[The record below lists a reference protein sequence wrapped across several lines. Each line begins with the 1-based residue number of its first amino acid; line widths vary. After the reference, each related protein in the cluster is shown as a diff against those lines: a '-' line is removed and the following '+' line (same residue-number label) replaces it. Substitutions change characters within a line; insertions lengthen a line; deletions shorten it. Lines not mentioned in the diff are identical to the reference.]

1 LWEAAMKLE
10 SSRKADELNSRNMEN
25 IQKLINE
32 FESPNT
38 SQTRRLQL
46 KEVFREII
54 AHVDKVQQQDS
65 LFFRMAKKVSDNGKK
80 GE

>member
-1 LWEAAMKLE
+1 MKLE

>member
-1 LWEAAMKLE
+1 MKLE

-38 SQTRRLQL
+38 TQTRRLQL